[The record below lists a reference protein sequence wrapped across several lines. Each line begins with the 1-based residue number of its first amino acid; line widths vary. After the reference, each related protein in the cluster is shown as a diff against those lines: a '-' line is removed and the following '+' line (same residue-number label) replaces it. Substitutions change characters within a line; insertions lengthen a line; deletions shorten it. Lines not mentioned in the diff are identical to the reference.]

1 MSASETQ
8 HSAIEQLMG
17 HGALSKIVN
26 TSTASN
32 RDETSLES
40 LITNHEICKSY
51 IVAQCPYELFHG
63 TKEYH
68 GKCPQ
73 YHVSKY
79 AVLFKTKFHDFA
91 NTNSGKNLGSLETS
105 QKDLHVYLE
114 FHKQYYQTLVGFIQ
128 KCNVTKEMAIEKL
141 ESKTEDERLKI
152 SEVSKEL
159 DNIDESIALLSREI
173 EVLATN
179 GELERSMAQ
188 SIYLSKLTIKRED
201 VAKRVREFASK
212 IATSGKQEL
221 QVCNVCGAYLSRLD
235 NDKRLADHFLGK
247 VHMNYVHMRSEISR
261 LKTIF
266 KKYKINPSSISSS
279 IERRDT
285 RSLSRRYMHQRNTT
299 SLPSQSST
307 PITRAPGAG
316 RYNSRY
322 DRVQSSGSN
331 FSSYPKRAS
340 RFQGNSNREY
350 PSYQSSAGTPTQSTR
365 PYPPA
370 RFDTRGYRSRRS
382 RQDPPPPTY

>member
-8 HSAIEQLMG
+8 HVAIEQLMG
-17 HGALSKIVN
+17 HGALTKLVN
-26 TSTASN
+26 TSTASQ
-32 RDETSLES
+32 RKEETSLES

-51 IVAQCPYELFHG
+51 IVAQCPYDLFQG

-79 AVLFKTKFHDFA
+79 AVLFKTKYHDFA
-91 NTNSGKNLGSLETS
+91 TSKPAENSDNRETS
-105 QKDLHVYLE
+105 ENDLQVYLE
-114 FHKQYYQTLVGFIQ
+114 LHKQYYQTLLGFIQ
-128 KCNVTKEMAIEKL
+128 KCDVTKELAIEKL

-173 EVLATN
+173 EVLAMN
-179 GELERSMAQ
+179 GELEKSMAQ
-188 SIYLSKLTIKRED
+188 SIYLSKLTIKREE

-247 VHMNYVHMRSEISR
+247 VHMNYVYMRAEISR
-261 LKTIF
+261 LKAIF
-266 KKYKINPSSISSS
+266 KKYKVNLSSISVT
-279 IERRDT
+279 ERRDT
-285 RSLSRRYMHQRNTT
+285 RSLSRRYLHQRNNTA
-299 SLPSQSST
+299 LPSQPST
-307 PITRAPGAG
+307 PGSG
-316 RYNSRY
+316 RYNSRF
-322 DRVQSSGSN
+322 DRVQSGVGRSN

-340 RFQGNSNREY
+340 RFQGGTGS
-350 PSYQSSAGTPTQSTR
+350 SHSLYQSTTEAPTRPSR
-365 PYPPA
+365 PYPSA
-370 RFDTRGYRSRRS
+370 RFETKGYRSRRS
-382 RQDPPPPTY
+382 RYDSPPAY